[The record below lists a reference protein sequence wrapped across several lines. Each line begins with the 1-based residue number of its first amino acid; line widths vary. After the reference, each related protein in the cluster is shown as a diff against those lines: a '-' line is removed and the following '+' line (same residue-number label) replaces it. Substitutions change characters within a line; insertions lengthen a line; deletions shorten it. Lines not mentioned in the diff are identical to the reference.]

1 LRGTIVCK
9 TLTTLV
15 AAMAVAGFGPV
26 PAALAAGGGTATG
39 ADLQVSGSAST
50 GSPVAGTPFV
60 YTFLVK
66 NSGPSAASST
76 TFTDTLPAGT
86 VVTHATAVY
95 GGVARQCT
103 SDGATAPTVS
113 CDVGFVLKAGQG
125 SVQLN
130 VNAPTTPGTYA
141 SVGKVSSAVSD
152 PNPSNNAATMS
163 VKVKPLP
170 TCALPAGQTTIHG
183 IVMAKYTNA
192 NGLFENFLF
201 QSDGVNYTVLTN
213 FYDATRPLTSII
225 NELCKPVTT
234 VFVQGGNFVT
244 VTGTVGNEVLP
255 GATDPTPVIHASVI
269 QVPFLFDMAA

>member
-1 LRGTIVCK
+1 MPK
-9 TLTTLV
+9 PLTVLITSVAV
-15 AAMAVAGFGPV
+15 AAFGPA
-26 PAALAAGGGTATG
+26 PAALAAGGGTAPG
-39 ADLQVSGSAST
+39 ADLQVSGSASI

-60 YTFLVK
+60 YSFQVK
-66 NSGPSAASST
+66 NSGPGAASSA
-76 TFTDTLPAGT
+76 TFTDRLPAGT
-86 VVTHATAVY
+86 VVTHATSVN
-95 GGVARQCT
+95 GGVATQCT

-113 CDVGFVLKAGQG
+113 CDMGFVLSGGQV

-141 SVGKVSSAVSD
+141 TTGAVSSAVAD
-152 PNPSNNAATMS
+152 PKPSNNAAPVS

-170 TCALPAGQTTIHG
+170 TCVLPAGQTTMNG

-192 NGLFENFLF
+192 NGLFENFLLE
-201 QSDGVNYTVLTN
+201 SGGVNYTVLTN
-213 FYDATRPLTSII
+213 FYDGTRPLTSII

-244 VTGTVGNEVLP
+244 VTGTVGSEVLP

-269 QVPFLFDMAA
+269 QVPFLFDMAV